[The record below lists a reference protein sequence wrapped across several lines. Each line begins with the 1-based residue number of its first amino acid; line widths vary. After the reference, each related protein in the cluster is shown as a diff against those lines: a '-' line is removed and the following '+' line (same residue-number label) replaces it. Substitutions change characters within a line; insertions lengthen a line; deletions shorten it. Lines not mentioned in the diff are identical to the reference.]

1 MHNYLVGAIYF
12 HYLLQIDPFLL
23 SKALWDELCYTQKVK
38 KVCKFLF
45 RLLTVMNITVNVYD
59 VIQALLDYIAWNDK
73 ICQLFV
79 ENDKM

>member
-1 MHNYLVGAIYF
+1 
-12 HYLLQIDPFLL
+12 
-23 SKALWDELCYTQKVK
+23 
-38 KVCKFLF
+38 
-45 RLLTVMNITVNVYD
+45 MNITVNVYD